1 MRLLWVENHALF
13 VRVAGQQFLSAHS
26 VTVVASLAEARRVL
40 AEQCFDAA
48 LVDFDLDDGK
58 GDGLIDFI
66 RQLPDRPIV
75 VAVSAHDA
83 GNQALLRAG
92 ADAVCGKVRFAEIE
106 TVLSRAFEDTR
117 RG

>member
-1 MRLLWVENHALF
+1 MRLLWVENHAVF
-13 VRVAGQQFLSAHS
+13 ARVAGGQFLSAHA
-26 VTVVASLAEARRVL
+26 VTIVVSLAEARRAL
-40 AEQCFDAA
+40 AEQSFDAV
-48 LVDFDLDDGK
+48 LLDFDLDDGK
-58 GDGLIDFI
+58 GDGLIGYI
-66 RQLPDRPIV
+66 RQLADRPVV

-106 TVLSRAFEDTR
+106 TVLARALAGGR